1 MKDLKRCIQGLQA
14 QAERHRRTGLKEL
27 PTRAIFIDPLLGEL
41 GWDIRDPDDVELE
54 YPTIDSKSVD
64 YALKINGK
72 CVALLEAKPLTDPLD
87 DVKAITQ
94 VVGYA
99 ANDGIEWCI
108 LTNGIRYR
116 VYKSSERAAAPDKL
130 LFEVSFDPHDE
141 QPLPVE
147 QINRQ
152 LNRISKESLAH
163 GILDQLG
170 EEIFTATK
178 VRKALDRLFADPPN
192 ALIRVIRAAVEDEH
206 ITPSQIRDTLARIWR
221 GEGERQFPASPEAHK
236 AARRAKK
243 RGDRRG
249 RDYGEAHH
257 IEGKPKEV
265 VELYRALDRLCQDM
279 APGHVKRGYLAK
291 YVGWTIGKRTFCCA
305 HLQQSGLRVWI
316 RFDSAKIP
324 ESATFARDVSKIG
337 HWGVGNVELA
347 IDSMERLHDAEPYI
361 RASFDQTP
369 KDEAI

>member
-1 MKDLKRCIQGLQA
+1 M
-14 QAERHRRTGLKEL
+14 
-27 PTRAIFIDPLLGEL
+27 LGEL

-54 YPTIDSKSVD
+54 YPTIDAKSVD

-108 LTNGIRYR
+108 LTNGIRYK

-130 LFEVSFDPHDE
+130 LFEVSFDPRDA
-141 QPLPVE
+141 QRLSVE
-147 QINRQ
+147 QINTQ

-163 GILDQLG
+163 GTLDRLG

-178 VRKALDRLFADPPN
+178 IRKALDRLFANPPG
-192 ALIRVIRAAVEDEH
+192 ALIRVIRTTVEDEN
-206 ITPSQIRDTLARIWR
+206 ITPAQIRDTLARIWR
-221 GEGERQFPASPEAHK
+221 GDAEGHLPVAPDTHGGSKRV
-236 AARRAKK
+236 KK
-243 RGDRRG
+243 GGERRG

-265 VELYRALDRLCQDM
+265 VELYRALDRLCQDL
-279 APGHVKRGYLAK
+279 APGLVKRGYLAK
-291 YVGWTIGKRTFCCA
+291 YVGWSIGKRTFCSA

-316 RFDSAKIP
+316 RFDPAKIP
-324 ESATFARDVSKIG
+324 ESATYARDVSKIG

-347 IDSMERLHDAEPYI
+347 IDSLERLHDAERYI
-361 RASFDQTP
+361 RTSFYATP
-369 KDEAI
+369 REEAI